1 MKARWVRLVP
11 LCAAL
16 VVGAGSGTALAQ
28 SAAVDCSGMHFEIA
42 NPTPFVRVNPG
53 SFVVQGVALDAGADD
68 GTPGVDTIDFFLGS
82 RDAGGMLVGH
92 AAPSSVDGLIPDSF
106 QATITLPRTAGGQE
120 LFGYAHS
127 SVTGEVS
134 VLSVPIALGVDPN
147 KAGDLLTRTPV
158 TECRVGTV
166 AAPPPEAAAAEFT
179 ATEEVVAPE
188 AQSSDVDAQA
198 GAAEAPSSGS
208 EAPQGSSIYLDVAN
222 PSPGGFVHAGAYAI
236 QGIAFDSA
244 ADSGPG
250 IDHVDIFVD
259 NRDAGGVLVG
269 HATLGA
275 ASAQP
280 DDPNLVGAGWSAHVV
295 IPNKLMGPH
304 SLFVYALSD
313 VTGEEMTVAIP
324 IQVVP

>member
-1 MKARWVRLVP
+1 MTARWVRLVP
-11 LCAAL
+11 LCAAF

-42 NPTPFVRVNPG
+42 NPTPGVRVNPG
-53 SFVVQGVALDAGADD
+53 SFVVQGVAVDSNAQD
-68 GTPGVDTIDFFLGS
+68 GTPGVDTVDFFLGS

-106 QATITLPRTAGGQE
+106 QATITLPRTPGGQE

-127 SVTGEVS
+127 SVSGEVS
-134 VLSVPIALGVDPN
+134 VLSVPFALGVDPN
-147 KAGDLLTRTPV
+147 KAGDMLTRTPV
-158 TECRVGTV
+158 RECRVGTV
-166 AAPPPEAAAAEFT
+166 EAPPPPPSEEAAGDFVAN
-179 ATEEVVAPE
+179 EEVTAPE
-188 AQSSDVDAQA
+188 AQPAEP
-198 GAAEAPSSGS
+198 AAS
-208 EAPQGSSIYLDVAN
+208 QGSSIYLDVAN

-244 ADSGPG
+244 AESGPG

-269 HATLGA
+269 HASLGA
-275 ASAQP
+275 SSAQP
-280 DDPNLVGAGWSAHVV
+280 DDPNLGSAGWSAHVV

-313 VTGEEMTVAIP
+313 VTGEETAVAIP